1 MGIGVATIIALAM
14 GKADREPQ
22 ISSAGEVK
30 TNEEREV
37 SPAEKVNR
45 IINGFNE
52 EVSLEGAKMYSSNP
66 YDYKESKYYKQLVE
80 LGLEAVPL
88 MSEKICSGEITG
100 LNQYLVGLAIQDIT
114 ETDIAEAVG
123 EGWGSGEQLA
133 IVWKKFI
140 QTAPERIEE
149 ILEEEESVDFKIKK
163 LECYGVFGT
172 AAVKGL
178 NEDLSDGVLAQSLN
192 HDISSKDFEK
202 LEQYADSKNVNVE
215 QVNQCFNY
223 MYHNTENTKEIYWEK
238 TENLGLPNKS
248 IVRLESNPDNSDLRI
263 VIDENS
269 VNLESEEEKTY
280 ENYNFT
286 KIIKSDFDKDGIMEI
301 VLLFFGGSSGTY
313 QDFRVIKFNGKT
325 WEVIHRDFENRDD
338 TPFVNVKALGNNCIQ
353 IDVEK
358 TGYNKIVKLPKNKY
372 LTEEGEKAEVG
383 TGYRFFE
390 LQDDNIIVAY
400 RVYVKNVGNGI
411 GDVRQKIEFD
421 ENSGKL
427 VLGETS
433 YMAIKEAQERAYEGY

>member
-1 MGIGVATIIALAM
+1 MKNRKRLLITFCIIVGIGAATIIALAM
-14 GKADREPQ
+14 R
-22 ISSAGEVK
+22 
-30 TNEEREV
+30 
-37 SPAEKVNR
+37 
-45 IINGFNE
+45 
-52 EVSLEGAKMYSSNP
+52 
-66 YDYKESKYYKQLVE
+66 
-80 LGLEAVPL
+80 
-88 MSEKICSGEITG
+88 
-100 LNQYLVGLAIQDIT
+100 DIT

-123 EGWGSGEQLA
+123 EGWVSGEH
-133 IVWKKFI
+133 
-140 QTAPERIEE
+140 
-149 ILEEEESVDFKIKK
+149 
-163 LECYGVFGT
+163 
-172 AAVKGL
+172 
-178 NEDLSDGVLAQSLN
+178 N
-192 HDISSKDFEK
+192 
-202 LEQYADSKNVNVE
+202 
-215 QVNQCFNY
+215 
-223 MYHNTENTKEIYWEK
+223 NTENTKEIYWEK
-238 TENLGLPNKS
+238 TENLGLSNKS
-248 IVRLESNPDNSDLRI
+248 IVRLESNPDNSDLRV
-263 VIDENS
+263 VIDGNS
-269 VNLESEEEKTY
+269 VNLESEEERIY

-338 TPFVNVKALGNNCIQ
+338 TPFVNVKALENNCIQ

-433 YMAIKEAQERAYEGY
+433 YMAIKEAKERAYEGY